1 MVPSRKRRGLAEI
14 QLRIAE
20 FKSSGLSK
28 AEFAARLGVHPL
40 SMERWLRITQQTQPT
55 QPPQPAQSIA
65 FQNSPAFVP
74 VICTP
79 SASASSADWPESV
92 APSGWALR
100 LPPGLDPS
108 TVRSILDVL
117 PAKRPGIEGILWNGN
132 LHESPLEAH
141 CLNNPVRFIDRN
153 ATVAEAG
160 FSRWMVPPAAIAVH
174 MCIGQIYGFSVF
186 SKPLT
191 QAVKGQAWTIPQVGW
206 IYSIALVL
214 LGLSAAI
221 AGKWVERSGPR
232 KTMLASAACFCG
244 GLVISALGVRW
255 HQLSLLY
262 LGYGVLG
269 GVGLGLGYI
278 APVSTLMKWFPDR
291 PGMATGMAIMGFGG
305 GALIGAPLGVLL
317 MESFKST
324 TTNGVAEAFLCMA
337 GVYGVCMAVGAWIV
351 RVPPEDWKPVGWTP
365 SVKTSAMITTAQVSV
380 DIAWKTPQFWLL
392 WIVLCMNVSAGI
404 GILGQAS
411 LMCQEMFGVSALI
424 GGGFAGLLSLFNM
437 GGRFLWSSVSDF
449 TGRKQVYCIYFLLGA
464 LLYCLVPLSQRTG
477 NRMLFVA
484 LTAVI
489 ISMYGGGFA
498 TIPAYLR
505 DLFGTYQVGAI
516 HGRLITSWSMA
527 ALVGP
532 PLVNYLSESR
542 KKAGVPAAE
551 AYNSTLYLM
560 AGLLLLGLIAN
571 LCVRPVQARHH
582 LPPRRLG

>member
-1 MVPSRKRRGLAEI
+1 M
-14 QLRIAE
+14 
-20 FKSSGLSK
+20 
-28 AEFAARLGVHPL
+28 
-40 SMERWLRITQQTQPT
+40 
-55 QPPQPAQSIA
+55 
-65 FQNSPAFVP
+65 
-74 VICTP
+74 
-79 SASASSADWPESV
+79 
-92 APSGWALR
+92 
-100 LPPGLDPS
+100 
-108 TVRSILDVL
+108 
-117 PAKRPGIEGILWNGN
+117 
-132 LHESPLEAH
+132 
-141 CLNNPVRFIDRN
+141 
-153 ATVAEAG
+153 
-160 FSRWMVPPAAIAVH
+160 
-174 MCIGQIYGFSVF
+174 
-186 SKPLT
+186 
-191 QAVKGQAWTIPQVGW
+191 
-206 IYSIALVL
+206 
-214 LGLSAAI
+214 
-221 AGKWVERSGPR
+221 
-232 KTMLASAACFCG
+232 
-244 GLVISALGVRW
+244 
-255 HQLSLLY
+255 
-262 LGYGVLG
+262 
-269 GVGLGLGYI
+269 
-278 APVSTLMKWFPDR
+278 
-291 PGMATGMAIMGFGG
+291 
-305 GALIGAPLGVLL
+305 IGAPLGVLL

-411 LMCQEMFGVSALI
+411 LMCREMFGVSALI